1 MVENITNL
9 ASGLLS
15 KIDFI
20 WYVYR
25 LEGNTT
31 VSALLPRQ
39 RGGSAPT
46 RVGAPCVCLRG
57 THVFWTTFIA
67 DVILMASF

>member
-15 KIDFI
+15 KIDSI
-20 WYVYR
+20 WFVYR
-25 LEGNTT
+25 LEGNTI

-46 RVGAPCVCLRG
+46 RVGAPVC
-57 THVFWTTFIA
+57 A
-67 DVILMASF
+67 